1 MISEKAE
8 GLIDDF
14 EESCDEYDVHKR
26 NIPKMNLKNYIEQLE
41 EENNEMFET
50 ILLGSRL
57 DSDDWSMSLLTM
69 TRMSNIYDE
78 KRIKI
83 LENKLKKSFREI
95 LTGET
100 LWDSAWDN
108 DN

>member
-41 EENNEMFET
+41 KENEE
-50 ILLGSRL
+50 
-57 DSDDWSMSLLTM
+57 
-69 TRMSNIYDE
+69 
-78 KRIKI
+78 
-83 LENKLKKSFREI
+83 LKKKFIPDCSKCKWNEHGSSCGVGNNHPCVTCVTNNFE
-95 LTGET
+95 EK
-100 LWDSAWDN
+100 N
-108 DN
+108 